1 MNYRAKSEMWVP
13 MTNDPKN
20 VSCKACRGNKCGVS
34 EEITMKPTGQEKI
47 KKVYLEGELNKW
59 FDIADFK
66 PIRSKTFGTC
76 RESDSKG
83 HCFNIEE
90 RGISDRATVH
100 RYVSQQIHV
109 VCSQTIKDSRDE
121 KVKLSIARF
130 PLENDQPSVKR
141 VEGKTQHSIQV
152 GWRSDNLRLG
162 DAGHFTC
169 MNRTIILNITG
180 TYKTSQRKES
190 PRTFQRQILKAE
202 FFIKL
207 SDPQPPTQG
216 AHNNMADRGL
226 PMIPSKENKIFH
238 LDCSVNGD
246 PRPSITWFKV
256 STSQLYVCT

>member
-1 MNYRAKSEMWVP
+1 M
-13 MTNDPKN
+13 
-20 VSCKACRGNKCGVS
+20 
-34 EEITMKPTGQEKI
+34 
-47 KKVYLEGELNKW
+47 
-59 FDIADFK
+59 
-66 PIRSKTFGTC
+66 
-76 RESDSKG
+76 
-83 HCFNIEE
+83 
-90 RGISDRATVH
+90 
-100 RYVSQQIHV
+100 
-109 VCSQTIKDSRDE
+109 DSRE
-121 KVKLSIARF
+121 KVKLSISRF
-130 PLENDQPSVKR
+130 PLEDDQPSGKR

-180 TYKTSQRKES
+180 TYKPEKTNSKDFSEEN
-190 PRTFQRQILKAE
+190 FKGGK

-216 AHNNMADRGL
+216 AHNNIADRGL

-256 STSQLYVCT
+256 STSQLYT